1 MDLSNIQISFA
12 YGEGDEAERREIMR
26 NVQTILA
33 TPLGTCPLY
42 RDFGLDTSVLDA
54 PIDVAQNLLAVEIMD
69 AVDRWEPRVRVTDVT
84 FTADENGKLRT
95 KVVLSDG

>member
-42 RDFGLDTSVLDA
+42 RDFGLDISVLDA